1 MFPQPMTYIG
11 NPPSLPLISPEMTGY
26 MPTIVTGLR
35 NAGLKVALTLRP
47 QHFGY
52 GTTLPAVCNVGS
64 STEFRDRFVKTDA
77 AWDVQ
82 GYICNATDTWTQ
94 DTLANQ
100 TSWNTL
106 TEMLDELRSKIN
118 YARSAWGVESFYI
131 DTTIDG
137 ENLRAISTEAWKTL
151 ALEYPNII
159 MFPENVQTTS
169 IGYSS
174 PFVNTATGTYY
185 PSSDA
190 SSVYPEGS
198 IFMKIN
204 SAGSINTT
212 EAIIG
217 VASGNM
223 PAVNIWYTDAAQ
235 ASISSLYASA
245 AALNSVVAMTDNG
258 KSRTFQSSPGTSFT
272 YPVTARVY
280 FADTANNLAGS
291 TTYCTR
297 KATDSCYLAGVL
309 QSTAALDLSSLPYY
323 QIRYYDFAGNL
334 VSQGPYATLQ

>member
-1 MFPQPMTYIG
+1 
-11 NPPSLPLISPEMTGY
+11 
-26 MPTIVTGLR
+26 
-35 NAGLKVALTLRP
+35 
-47 QHFGY
+47 
-52 GTTLPAVCNVGS
+52 
-64 STEFRDRFVKTDA
+64 
-77 AWDVQ
+77 
-82 GYICNATDTWTQ
+82 
-94 DTLANQ
+94 LANQ

-106 TEMLDELRSKIN
+106 AEMLDELRSKIN
-118 YARSAWGVESFYI
+118 YARSVWGIESFYI

-137 ENLRAISTEAWKTL
+137 ENLRAISTGAWKTL
-151 ALEYPNII
+151 ASEYPNII

-169 IGYSS
+169 VGYSS

-190 SSVYPEGS
+190 RSVYPEGS

-204 SAGSINTT
+204 SAGSIDTA
-212 EAIIG
+212 EATIG

-223 PAVNIWYTDAAQ
+223 PAVNIWYVDAAQ
-235 ASISSLYASA
+235 ASISALYTSA
-245 AALNSVVAMTDNG
+245 ATLNSVVAMTDRG
-258 KSRTFQSSPGTSFT
+258 QTRTFKSDPGRSFT

-280 FADTANNLAGS
+280 FAADVAGLVGS

-297 KATDSCYLAGVL
+297 RATDSCYLDGVL
-309 QSTAALDLSSLPYY
+309 QPTAALDLSALPYS